1 MIRSIRRSISR
12 KLMLM
17 VLATTFMALLVSG
30 LAMLAYDIRNFR
42 TQWIDDLS
50 TQADIL
56 ARTSAPAI
64 QFDDAKAAN
73 ETLALLKTRPAILA
87 AAIYLQNGKL
97 HAQYVAP
104 DAEAAVVPPVP
115 QQPGYHVGTDR
126 ITMFHAIRENG
137 DLLGTVYLQA
147 SYPLMDRLKSY
158 LMILGAVMLASLGVA
173 ALTSLWL
180 QASFTRPILAIT
192 NVARDV
198 IEHRDFSLRATRDTE
213 DEIGVL
219 VEAFNAML
227 SEVGR
232 RARALEESN
241 RILEHEMKE
250 RSAAEQALIV
260 ADRRKDE
267 FLATLA
273 HELRNPLAP
282 MMNSLTLMRYA
293 GPTGDAATQTARE
306 IIERQLRQMV
316 RLVDDLLDVS
326 RITTGK
332 LVVRK
337 EKVLLQEVVNNAIET
352 VMPLIESRGHH
363 LTLDLPEEAMSL
375 EADPAR
381 IAQVFSNLLNNAAK
395 YTEPGGEIHFS
406 VRREG
411 LEMVAVI
418 SDNGIGIAADMLPQI
433 FTMFVQADYSLERS
447 TAGLGVGLTLARRL
461 VELHGG
467 SLVATSEG
475 KNRGSTFTM
484 RLPVLEPSTAVLVE
498 PAVEEASARSQFCI
512 LLADDNVD
520 FVSSMAILLG
530 ALGHEVHVAH
540 NGADALELAISKS
553 PAFCFLDIG
562 LPHLN
567 GYELARRLRGHPGT
581 QQAVLIAITGWGQE
595 KDKQLAHEAGFDR
608 HFVKP
613 VDTHALI
620 NLLAEDWRQRQR
632 NGVTP

>member
-1 MIRSIRRSISR
+1 MIRSIQRSISR
-12 KLMLM
+12 KLMVM
-17 VLATTFMALLVSG
+17 VLATTFMALLVSA
-30 LAMLAYDIRNFR
+30 LAMLAYDVRNFR
-42 TQWIDDLS
+42 TQWVDDLS

-73 ETLALLKTRPAILA
+73 ETLALLKARPAILA

-97 HAQYVAP
+97 YARYVAS
-104 DAEAAVVPPVP
+104 DAAAALPRVPR
-115 QQPGYHVGTDR
+115 QPGYEVGTNR
-126 ITMFHAIRENG
+126 ISMFHPIRENG
-137 DLLGTVYLQA
+137 DSLGTVYLEA

-198 IEHRDFSLRATRDTE
+198 IEHRDFSLRATKDTE

-250 RSAAEQALIV
+250 RSAAEAALIV

-282 MMNSLTLMRYA
+282 MMNSISLLR
-293 GPTGDAATQTARE
+293 DASTSEATSQTARE

-337 EKVLLQEVVNNAIET
+337 EKVVLQTVVNNAIET
-352 VMPLIESRGHH
+352 VVPIILSRGHH
-363 LTLDLPEEAMSL
+363 LTLDLPEEAISL

-395 YTEPGGEIHFS
+395 YTDPGGEIHFS
-406 VRREG
+406 IRREG
-411 LEMVAVI
+411 LEIVASI
-418 SDNGIGIAADMLPQI
+418 SDNGIGIASDMLPQI

-467 SLVATSEG
+467 TLEAHSEG
-475 KNRGSTFTM
+475 TNRGSTFTL
-484 RLPVLEPSTAVLVE
+484 RLPALEPAAAVPVE
-498 PAVEEASARSQFCI
+498 PALDAQPSPAQLCI

-520 FVSSMAILLG
+520 FVSSMAILLS

-540 NGADALELAISKS
+540 NGAEALELAISTS

-562 LPHLN
+562 LPRLN
-567 GYELARRLRGHPGT
+567 GYELARRLRAHPGT
-581 QQAVLIAITGWGQE
+581 QQSVLIAITGWGQE
-595 KDKQLAHEAGFDR
+595 KDRRLAHEAGFDR

-613 VDTHALI
+613 VDTRALLS
-620 NLLAEDWRQRQR
+620 LLAEDWRQRQR
-632 NGVTP
+632 NGILS